1 MQRRLPPLNSLR
13 AFEAAARH
21 LSITKAAEELSVT
34 PAAISHQVKGLE
46 EYLGVPL
53 FRRLNKA
60 LLLTDAGQACLPA
73 LREGFDLLADAM
85 SIIRAREEGR
95 ALTVSVPPSFAAKW
109 LVPRLDHFTQ
119 AHPGIDVRID
129 ATLRLIDLHR
139 EDVDLAIRYG
149 PGGYEGLHVDQL
161 LSDEVFPVCSPR
173 LMEGEHPLKSPDDL
187 RYHTLLHFDGPVGQ
201 TGYPDWRMWLRA
213 AGVEDIEASRG
224 PRFSLASH
232 AVVAATEGQGV
243 ALVGNV
249 LAGSD
254 IAAGRLVKPFEVSVA
269 IDFKYYL
276 VCPTVSAQNPK
287 VVAFR
292 NWLLEEA
299 KTMTE
304 DIQQRG

>member
-1 MQRRLPPLNSLR
+1 MYRRLPPLNSLR

-21 LSITKAAEELSVT
+21 LSITKASEELNVT

-46 EYLGVPL
+46 EYLGVTL
-53 FRRLNKA
+53 FRRLNRA

-85 SIIRAREEGR
+85 EIIRAREEGR
-95 ALTVSVPPSFAAKW
+95 ALTISVPPSFAAKW

-129 ATLRLIDLHR
+129 ASLRVIDLHR

-149 PGGYEGLHVDQL
+149 PGGYAGLHEVPL

-173 LMEGEHPLKSPDDL
+173 LMKGEHPLKVPEDL
-187 RYHTLLHFDGPVGQ
+187 RFHTLLHFDGPVDQ

-213 AGVEDIEASRG
+213 AGVDNVDSTRG
-224 PRFSLASH
+224 PRFSVASH
-232 AVVAATEGQGV
+232 AVLAATEGQGV

-249 LAGSD
+249 LAESD
-254 IAAGRLVKPFEVSVA
+254 ITAGRLVKPFELGVT

-276 VCPTVSAQNPK
+276 LSPAVSAHNPK

-292 NWLLEEA
+292 NWLMEEA
-299 KTMTE
+299 KSMAEGTAV
-304 DIQQRG
+304 G